1 MGVWHITSRRPS
13 AIEGFARIWHGVHS
27 LLKRIHVV
35 GLSPRTGTTLM
46 VELLVASFKIDGHA
60 DHEMSVF
67 GQPDQ
72 NCNIFCSKLPGD
84 LLNVG
89 PLLRF
94 DPRLWVINMVRDP
107 RDVVVSRHARA
118 PSKYWV
124 HLGIWKQRRR
134 AAKRLA
140 NHPRFITVRYEDL
153 VNDPDRVQRDL
164 ERRMPFLE
172 RTAAF
177 SEFHKLAMPS
187 ERAIKALGGVRPI
200 DTSRVGNWRRHK
212 SRLVAQIATHGDIDQ
227 ELIDF
232 NYETDRSW
240 RQELDGVMPD
250 NDETFFPERRSR
262 IDRMR
267 ATIRRSWRIVRYI
280 LNVRARSR

>member
-1 MGVWHITSRRPS
+1 
-13 AIEGFARIWHGVHS
+13 
-27 LLKRIHVV
+27 
-35 GLSPRTGTTLM
+35 M

-67 GQPDQ
+67 AQPDRDYDM
-72 NCNIFCSKLPGD
+72 FCSKLPGD

-94 DPRLWVINMVRDP
+94 DETLWVINMIRDP

-124 HLGIWKQRRR
+124 HLGVWKQRRG

-140 NHPRFITVRYEDL
+140 SNPKCITIRYEDL
-153 VNDPDRVQRDL
+153 VNDPDGVQREL

-177 SEFHKLAMPS
+177 SEFHKQAAPS
-187 ERAIKALGGVRPI
+187 ERAIEALGGVRPI
-200 DTSRVGNWRRHK
+200 ETSSIGNWRQHK
-212 SRLVAQIATHGDIDQ
+212 ARLAAQIATHGDIDQ
-227 ELIDF
+227 DLIDL

-250 NDETFFPERRSR
+250 HGESFFSEHGSR
-262 IDRMR
+262 IGRVR
-267 ATIRRSWRIVRYI
+267 ATIRRYLRIAAYI
-280 LNVRARSR
+280 LSLRGSPRSRPWIPTEAHRDLHRE